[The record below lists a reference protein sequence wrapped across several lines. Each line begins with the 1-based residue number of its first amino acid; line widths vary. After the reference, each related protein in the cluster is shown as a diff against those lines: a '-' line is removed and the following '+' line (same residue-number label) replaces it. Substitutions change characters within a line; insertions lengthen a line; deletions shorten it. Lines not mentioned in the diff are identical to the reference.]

1 MPDQVPEKV
10 KGERSH
16 CLLEAEKRMSRAYRE
31 RKLGTGQNLLLEE
44 PMEIGGVRYMT
55 GFTPE
60 YVRAAVITEKGAG
73 ETVSGIFSAFLTEE
87 ILLMEVK

>member
-16 CLLEAEKRMSRAYRE
+16 RLLEAEKRMSRAYRE
-31 RKLGTGQNLLLEE
+31 RKLGTEQTLLLEE
-44 PMEIGGVRYMT
+44 SMEIDGVRYMT

-60 YVRAAVITEKGAG
+60 YVRGAVITEKGAG
-73 ETVSGIFSAFLTEE
+73 ETVNGIFAEFLTDE
-87 ILLMEVK
+87 ILLMSPK